1 MAPTQ
6 KEQIEKLSSENLE
19 LKALVEKLTEHSQQL
34 TERLEKLEAAHE
46 VLGLQQSEGLVR
58 IEAVEENLCELK
70 TDQQEI
76 RDDQANMMLRLESQ
90 QMYTRKQTLLVTGE
104 AVKEPVKGEDV
115 RKTVIQLLT
124 ECLGIEG
131 LQPHHICACHR
142 MKNPK
147 VILVRFAS
155 LDDTERVY
163 RARTRPK
170 KRGLLI
176 FESLT
181 SERLSVIHDLR
192 DLKKESDSKV
202 LSYYTQTGKIFVR
215 TSENKDVRP
224 TEIPFGMTKDQIR
237 DLCGGKSVELSST
250 EILDRFR
257 DVHDPKV
264 DTGAKRGGRTQG
276 ASNPGNSWTRVTK
289 GKDKKSGADSK
300 SQLPATGPN
309 QARTPAGSK

>member
-1 MAPTQ
+1 
-6 KEQIEKLSSENLE
+6 
-19 LKALVEKLTEHSQQL
+19 
-34 TERLEKLEAAHE
+34 
-46 VLGLQQSEGLVR
+46 
-58 IEAVEENLCELK
+58 
-70 TDQQEI
+70 
-76 RDDQANMMLRLESQ
+76 
-90 QMYTRKQTLLVTGE
+90 MYTRKQTILVTGE

-115 RKTVIQLLT
+115 RRTVIQLFS
-124 ECLGIEG
+124 EYLGVEG

-215 TSENKDVRP
+215 TSENKEIRP
-224 TEIPFGMTKDQIR
+224 TEIPFGITKDQIR
-237 DLCGGKSVELSST
+237 DLCSGKNIELSSA

-257 DVHDPKV
+257 DIHDPRAV
-264 DTGAKRGGRTQG
+264 TGAKRGGKTTQG
-276 ASNPGNSWTRVTK
+276 QGSSHRGDSWTRVTENRTSFRR
-289 GKDKKSGADSK
+289 DKRSGTDKTQLSNNSK
-300 SQLPATGPN
+300 QT
-309 QARTPAGSK
+309 RVPAGSK